1 MYNFII
7 NRLFNKNFIG
17 WYRYMLNNKKT
28 IKINPEIFKFGGK
41 NKREKTVKNNFT
53 IPLVSPN
60 ILKNKLLKRV
70 QDKKNKELSAIKNTP
85 VENQN
90 MNEKYNNEFNESIQY
105 LQVLSNEKKKKEE
118 NIKREQLKN
127 NLMKQTIRNKQP
139 NLTNNLHINLE
150 LPDEL
155 KEDYYSR
162 HIQKQPNALTS
173 QPSLRLSYNVDN
185 NIPYGCLKGGIKK
198 TYRSYKKDMP
208 PDGHSH
214 ANQHH
219 HLQSQKIPSFNK
231 PEHLSERELK
241 LHKLKEKVFNQHKF
255 INNKINESSAGQIK
269 TNNSPEIT
277 INHTRANDTP
287 ETLDNSINTKIH
299 NNTSLNTNEVD
310 SYNNNTVSKEIST
323 IKKKITTIRKYKLGK
338 SKHNRTIGILLKDA
352 QTKSKIMEDYKEIKN
367 TNINDIK
374 KYLHKNNLLKYGSS
388 APNDVTRKIYE
399 NSVLAG
405 EIINV
410 NTDTI
415 IHNMS
420 NNKSDE

>member
-1 MYNFII
+1 
-7 NRLFNKNFIG
+7 
-17 WYRYMLNNKKT
+17 MLNNKKT

-127 NLMKQTIRNKQP
+127 NLMKQTIRNKEP

-155 KEDYYSR
+155 KEDYYTR

-198 TYRSYKKDMP
+198 TYRLYKKDMP
-208 PDGHSH
+208 PHTH
-214 ANQHH
+214 ANQPH
-219 HLQSQKIPSFNK
+219 HLQSQKIPSLNK
-231 PEHLSERELK
+231 TEHLSERELK

-255 INNKINESSAGQIK
+255 INNKINDSSAGQIK
-269 TNNSPEIT
+269 TNNSHEFT
-277 INHTRANDTP
+277 INPTRANDTTMPHTPDTPDTP
-287 ETLDNSINTKIH
+287 ENSINTKIN
-299 NNTSLNTNEVD
+299 NNTSLNTNYIE
-310 SYNNNTVSKEIST
+310 SYNNDNLSKEIPT

>member
-1 MYNFII
+1 
-7 NRLFNKNFIG
+7 
-17 WYRYMLNNKKT
+17 MLNNKKT

-85 VENQN
+85 VEDQN
-90 MNEKYNNEFNESIQY
+90 TNEKYNNEFNESIQY

-118 NIKREQLKN
+118 NIKKEQLKN

-155 KEDYYSR
+155 KEDYYTR

-173 QPSLRLSYNVDN
+173 QPSLRLSYNIDN

-208 PDGHSH
+208 PHAH
-214 ANQHH
+214 ANQPP
-219 HLQSQKIPSFNK
+219 HLQSQKIPSLNK
-231 PEHLSERELK
+231 IEHLSERELK

-255 INNKINESSAGQIK
+255 INNKINDSSAGQIK
-269 TNNSPEIT
+269 TNNTPEIT
-277 INHTRANDTP
+277 INQTRANDNTRQHTP
-287 ETLDNSINTKIH
+287 ETPDHSINTKIN
-299 NNTSLNTNEVD
+299 NNTSLNTNDVE
-310 SYNNNTVSKEIST
+310 SYNNNTVSKEIPT

>member
-1 MYNFII
+1 
-7 NRLFNKNFIG
+7 
-17 WYRYMLNNKKT
+17 MLNNKKT

-41 NKREKTVKNNFT
+41 NKKEKTLKNNFS

-90 MNEKYNNEFNESIQY
+90 TNEKYNNEFNDSIQY
-105 LQVLSNEKKKKEE
+105 LQVLSNEKKKKDENMRREE
-118 NIKREQLKN
+118 YKKD
-127 NLMKQTIRNKQP
+127 LMKKTIRNKQP
-139 NLTNNLHINLE
+139 NLTNNNLHINLE

-155 KEDYYSR
+155 KEDYYPR
-162 HIQKQPNALTS
+162 HIQKQPNVLSA
-173 QPSLRLSYNVDN
+173 QPPIQLSYNIDN

-198 TYRSYKKDMP
+198 TYRSYKKDFSNT
-208 PDGHSH
+208 H
-214 ANQHH
+214 QI
-219 HLQSQKIPSFNK
+219 SQQINN
-231 PEHLSERELK
+231 LSERELK
-241 LHKLKEKVFNQHKF
+241 LNKLKEKVFNQHKF
-255 INNKINESSAGQIK
+255 IHNKINEQNGGQIK
-269 TNNSPEIT
+269 TNNSPNLTQQTNIVPVSPRAPIAPT
-277 INHTRANDTP
+277 IV
-287 ETLDNSINTKIH
+287 INTPAHTHAHTPTNI
-299 NNTSLNTNEVD
+299 NTGLNVVAPSASVAGAD
-310 SYNNNTVSKEIST
+310 NNNNISREVPT
-323 IKKKITTIRKYKLGK
+323 IKKKVTTIRKYKLGK
-338 SKHNRTIGILLKDA
+338 SKHNRSIGILLKDA

-420 NNKSDE
+420 NNKNDD

>member
-1 MYNFII
+1 
-7 NRLFNKNFIG
+7 
-17 WYRYMLNNKKT
+17 MLNNKKT

-105 LQVLSNEKKKKEE
+105 LQVLSNEKKKKDE
-118 NIKREQLKN
+118 NIKKEKLKD

-155 KEDYYSR
+155 KEDYYTR
-162 HIQKQPNALTS
+162 HIQKQPNALTT
-173 QPSLRLSYNVDN
+173 QPPIQLSYNIDN

-198 TYRSYKKDMP
+198 TYRSYKRDMP
-208 PDGHSH
+208 AHAHSH
-214 ANQHH
+214 HSP
-219 HLQSQKIPSFNK
+219 HLQPQKIASFNK
-231 PEHLSERELK
+231 TDNLSERELK

-255 INNKINESSAGQIK
+255 INNKINDSIAGQIK
-269 TNNSPEIT
+269 RNNSPEIT
-277 INHTRANDTP
+277 MNYTRSHESTTKDISGTPDTP
-287 ETLDNSINTKIH
+287 DTPDNYINTKIN
-299 NNTSLNTNEVD
+299 NNTSLNTNYVE
-310 SYNNNTVSKEIST
+310 SYNNDTLSKEVPT

-352 QTKSKIMEDYKEIKN
+352 QTKSRIMEDYKEIKN

-405 EIINV
+405 EIINI